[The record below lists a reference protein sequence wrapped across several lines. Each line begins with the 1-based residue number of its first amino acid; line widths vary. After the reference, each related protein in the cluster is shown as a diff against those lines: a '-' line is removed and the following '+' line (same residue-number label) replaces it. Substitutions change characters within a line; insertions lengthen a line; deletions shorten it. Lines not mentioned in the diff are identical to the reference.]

1 MSTVIG
7 SSDLDEPSETGKVEN
22 VEESSS
28 VSRDT
33 RSGTNEEAVCIED
46 PSAISSAFEDHG
58 VIQQDEVRTVDQH
71 STDVVGH
78 DLYQNGDKNVF
89 NAASSVQEEN
99 SDDCELKRNRDQ
111 ATQDREIQ
119 VDEVAQDNIQQE
131 ENEGDND
138 SKPKSCEGESND
150 RENERDTPMES
161 EDSYSNQMYDFS
173 NDFCL
178 IIKMLLQC
186 NNDEA

>member
-46 PSAISSAFEDHG
+46 PSAISSAFEDNG

-99 SDDCELKRNRDQ
+99 SDDCELTRYRDQ
-111 ATQDREIQ
+111 ATQDREVQ
-119 VDEVAQDNIQQE
+119 VDEVAQDNIHQE
-131 ENEGDND
+131 ENEGGND
-138 SKPKSCEGESND
+138 SKPKSCEGELND
-150 RENERDTPMES
+150 RENEGDTPMES

-173 NDFCL
+173 SDLYILFTEL
-178 IIKMLLQC
+178 
-186 NNDEA
+186 